1 MHSDTKIPCVL
12 VHHRNGKKQH
22 ERVLHFEHWNK
33 CREFEWGLTNGMSH
47 ILSTLLSPWA
57 RLTESDVEFVVQ
69 ITSCLITRDY
79 SKNSLFPFN
88 YVWRAHTAMSERK
101 KEEVAHVCVFVFLLR
116 LDFIAYLHSNAY
128 EILNDNI
135 VVFPFLRVH
144 KLFIALV
151 HIYLFFRSPLPS
163 SFSLFCSLLFAHIRF
178 VSIRRTNSNS
188 VEKTLK

>member
-1 MHSDTKIPCVL
+1 MCFSAPSK
-12 VHHRNGKKQH
+12 REKQH

>member
-1 MHSDTKIPCVL
+1 MRADEWNVAYSLHSSLTLSSFDGVWCWICSADNKL
-12 VHHRNGKKQH
+12 FDN
-22 ERVLHFEHWNK
+22 ERLFK
-33 CREFEWGLTNGMSH
+33 EFAFPFQL
-47 ILSTLLSPWA
+47 
-57 RLTESDVEFVVQ
+57 RLTCAHCDE
-69 ITSCLITRDY
+69 
-79 SKNSLFPFN
+79 
-88 YVWRAHTAMSERK
+88 RAK